1 MIKQQRDRRPGF
13 EFNGGTSSND
23 WGSTIGLQ
31 QPEVRLRQTVYY
43 CLHASAQHF
52 ESSEAVLGSGRTPLS
67 HGGLVHQIETTVEGL
82 NSLGVGRGNKVAI
95 VLPNGPA
102 AAACCLSVASGAVA
116 APLNP
121 GSAPAEFAACL
132 SDLKP
137 DAVIVEDGS
146 PSACVPTARGL
157 GIPVLRL
164 VSDPREPAGSFR
176 LEGGTRKRADRPGFA
191 EPDDVALMVCTSGS
205 TSRPKMAPLTHRNV
219 CSGAANNVLQLGL
232 TARDRCLCI
241 TAMFYTQGVLV
252 SVFSSLMAGGS
263 AVCTSGYDPARFFE
277 WLDEFSPTW
286 YSAPTAMQR
295 SILEHSARHPGA
307 VSRARIR
314 VIRCTS
320 SPAGPDFIHQM
331 EELFRAPM
339 LNTYGLTETGSTIAG
354 ERLPP
359 AARKPGSL
367 GVAVG
372 SEIAIVDALGRKL
385 PPGQVGEVVAR
396 GPSII
401 AAYEADAAVNRQ
413 SFIDG
418 WLRTGDLGTLDQDGY
433 LFLTGRI
440 KEIINR
446 GGEKISPAEIDAV
459 LNAHPAVM
467 EATAFAIPEKR
478 LDEDVA
484 AAVVLRE
491 GVEGSE
497 QLERELREFCATR
510 LAPTKVPR
518 RIVFVA
524 ETPKTPTG
532 KIVRIG
538 MAERL
543 GLGPSQAKK
552 TAPAADRDAPAR
564 AKGPRGI
571 VEMVLL
577 HIWEEELGQR
587 PIGIDDNFFDLGGDS
602 LVGARLLTRVES
614 IFAKK
619 LGLASLLEG
628 FTVQRMASLVSK
640 SRQDGYTFAG
650 SKVIPIRSSGSLPPL
665 VILGPHPLFR
675 ALILNLPE
683 NLPVFGLCFPEAKTL
698 PLPYRIEDIAARQV
712 EALRR
717 FRPEGPY
724 RLMGWCVDGVLAF
737 EMAQQ
742 LRAQGQE
749 VARVLMIDTFN
760 PARRHYESRW
770 ASHRDRLRF
779 HLANLGSLNGKA
791 RVQYS
796 RERVQTLERK
806 IRQKLWRAMYRLHLR
821 TERRVG
827 EPARLDD
834 QILTMSATKYMPKPY
849 DGLVMVVRAE
859 TRPPGTGADAA
870 FGWRH
875 LVRNLRVVDVP
886 GNHRDI
892 FTAPNVTVMASAFA
906 DVLESDG
913 TARQAK
919 VRAALR

>member
-1 MIKQQRDRRPGF
+1 MHQTIYYYLHGLAQRFVG
-13 EFNGGTSSND
+13 N
-23 WGSTIGLQ
+23 
-31 QPEVRLRQTVYY
+31 
-43 CLHASAQHF
+43 
-52 ESSEAVLGSGRTPLS
+52 EALLASGREPLTY
-67 HGGLVHQIETTVEGL
+67 GGLLHQIETTVEAL
-82 NSLGVGRGNKVAI
+82 NAAGVGRGDKVAI

-121 GSAPAEFAACL
+121 GSAPAEFAAYL

-137 DAVIVEDGS
+137 EALIVEDGS
-146 PSACVPTARGL
+146 RSTCVPAARAL

-164 VSDPREPAGSFR
+164 VSDPREPAGIFR
-176 LEGGTRKRADRPGFA
+176 LEGGSRNPAARPGFA

-205 TSRPKMAPLTHRNV
+205 TARPKMAPLTHRNV

-232 TARDRCLCI
+232 TAQDRCLCI
-241 TAMFYTQGVLV
+241 TAMFYTQGILV

-295 SILEHSARHPGA
+295 SILEHSARHADA

-320 SPAGPDFIHQM
+320 SPAVPDFIRRM

-359 AARKPGSL
+359 VVRKPGSV

-372 SEIAIVDALGRKL
+372 SEIAILDELGRKL

-401 AAYEADAAVNRQ
+401 AAYAADAAVNRQ

-459 LNAHPAVM
+459 LNAHPAVV

-478 LDEDVA
+478 LDEEVA
-484 AAVVLRE
+484 AAVVLHE
-491 GVEGSE
+491 GVQGSGE
-497 QLERELREFCATR
+497 LERELREFCAAR
-510 LAPTKVPR
+510 LAPSKVPR

-524 ETPKTPTG
+524 EMPKTPTG

-543 GLGPSQAKK
+543 GLGRSEAKEILP
-552 TAPAADRDAPAR
+552 AAADRDAPVNAN
-564 AKGPRGI
+564 GPRSV

-577 HIWEEELGQR
+577 HIWEEELGHR
-587 PIGIDDNFFDLGGDS
+587 PIGIQDNFFDLGGDS
-602 LVGARLLTRVES
+602 LVGARLLTQVES
-614 IFAKK
+614 IFGKK
-619 LGLASLLEG
+619 LGLASLLEA
-628 FTVQRMASLVSK
+628 FTVERMAGLVSE
-640 SRQDGYTFAG
+640 SHENGDAFGA
-650 SKVIPIRSSGSLPPL
+650 SKIIPIRSSGSLPPL
-665 VILGPHPLFR
+665 IILGPNPMFRPL
-675 ALILNLPE
+675 IVSLPE
-683 NLPVFGLCFPEAKTL
+683 NLPVFGLSFPQADAL
-698 PLPYRIEDIAARQV
+698 PVPYRIEDIAARQV

-724 RLMGWCVDGVLAF
+724 RLMGWCAEGVLAF

-749 VARVLMIDTFN
+749 VSQLLMIDSFN
-760 PARRHYESRW
+760 PARRRHENGW
-770 ASHRDRLRF
+770 ASRRDQLRF
-779 HLANLGSLNGKA
+779 HLANLGNLTGEA
-791 RVQYS
+791 RVKYS
-796 RERVQTLERK
+796 RERVRTLARK
-806 IRQKLWRAMYRLHLR
+806 IEQILWRAMYRLHLKA
-821 TERRVG
+821 ERRVG
-827 EPARLDD
+827 PTERLDG
-834 QILTMSATKYMPKPY
+834 QILTLSLTKYIPKRY
-849 DGLVMVVRAE
+849 DGRVMVVRPQ
-859 TRPPGTGADAA
+859 TRPDGTHSDAA
-870 FGWRH
+870 FGWGDLVRH
-875 LVRNLRVVDVP
+875 LTVVDVP
-886 GNHRDI
+886 GNHRGV
-892 FTAPNVTVMASAFA
+892 FSAPNVTVMASAFA
-906 DVLESDG
+906 DVLKSDG
-913 TARQAK
+913 AASLVK